1 MLDALDSQ
9 QVDARAD
16 IYSLGCTMYFLLTGR
31 PPFNEGTLAQRLM
44 WHQTKSPPEISETRA
59 DVPER
64 LAEIVSTMMAKDA
77 DNRFQTARDVAEH
90 LTAWIGDGDG
100 EPVAQPPVAAA
111 VPVATP
117 VEPPAPAPPADEEK
131 NTHVV

>member
-1 MLDALDSQ
+1 MLGT
-9 QVDARAD
+9 AD
-16 IYSLGCTMYFLLTGR
+16 YLAPNRLSTATRWMPGRNLQSRLTMYFLLTGR

-44 WHQTKSPPEISETRA
+44 WHQPSLRRRFPNRA

-90 LTAWIGDGDG
+90 LTAWIGDGTASRL
-100 EPVAQPPVAAA
+100 PSLRWPAA
-111 VPVATP
+111 VPVAHP
-117 VEPPAPAPPADEEK
+117 SSHRLRLLPG
-131 NTHVV
+131 